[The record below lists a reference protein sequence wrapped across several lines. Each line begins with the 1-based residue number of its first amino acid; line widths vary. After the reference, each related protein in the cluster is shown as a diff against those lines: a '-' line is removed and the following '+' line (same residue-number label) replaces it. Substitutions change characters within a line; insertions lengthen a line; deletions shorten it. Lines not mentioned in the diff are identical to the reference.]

1 MDEIKVGDRVKVYHD
16 GTNVDVVKEIY
27 VDENGDQR
35 IVGEEWMTKTLV
47 RNVVKC

>member
-1 MDEIKVGDRVKVYHD
+1 MEEIKVGDRVKVYHD

-47 RNVVKC
+47 RYVVKC